1 MLPAVGIPFIPEAMH
16 WEAGRHI
23 KDWDS
28 WKEGH
33 VDATES
39 SGIQKNMETFDFGL
53 DDKPKLRD
61 YYEYHLPFYQKLFA
75 YCISAA

>member
-1 MLPAVGIPFIPEAMH
+1 M
-16 WEAGRHI
+16 
-23 KDWDS
+23 
-28 WKEGH
+28 
-33 VDATES
+33 DATEG